1 MQRIFIT
8 LIRIIWGPKGKYHV
22 SPPAGTPH
30 TLALSPTVHTFF
42 LVGFAPQTPTAYF
55 LSQQHL
61 PSHPTSSLSLTGLLL
76 HVVEKSLDQQ
86 CQASP
91 SPHPPQ
97 LCPDITG
104 HPRKVASSL

>member
-1 MQRIFIT
+1 MQGIFIT

-30 TLALSPTVHTFF
+30 TLALSSTVRTFF

-76 HVVEKSLDQQ
+76 HVVEESLDQQ

-91 SPHPPQ
+91 SPHHPP
-97 LCPDITG
+97 
-104 HPRKVASSL
+104 SSAPT